1 MSLKHTFAALTCLTL
16 APMSA
21 MAQTAPDENEEV
33 VVRAEGVEEA
43 IRSFVGAVT
52 VEAGQTDQIATWGG
66 RLCIGVM
73 GLRTPQAQAVID
85 RVAIRA
91 AALNVTLGE
100 PGCPPNLLI
109 IFTTD
114 SDRVARVL
122 VDEYRRVLGYFSTD
136 GATRGRSAMEDF
148 AATPRPVRW
157 WHVSNAADD
166 SGAVAVNRTIGGP
179 PAVSTSAG
187 GSRIENPTHQ
197 TFTRAFIVVDSA
209 RVAGVRIDALSDYI
223 SMAAL
228 AQLDPDADTSAYPTI
243 LNAFRD
249 GAATNA
255 ELTLTDWDQSYLT
268 GLYSSPTNRDAGFQ
282 RRGIQRQ
289 MREGGN

>member
-1 MSLKHTFAALTCLTL
+1 MSLKHVLAALTCLTL
-16 APMSA
+16 APVSA
-21 MAQTAPDENEEV
+21 MAQTTPPEEEV

-43 IRSFVGAVT
+43 IRAFVGEVT
-52 VEAGQTDQIATWGG
+52 VEAGNTDQIATWGG

-73 GLRTPQAQAVID
+73 GLRGPQAQAVID
-85 RVAIRA
+85 RVAMRA
-91 AALNVTLGE
+91 DALDVTLGE

-122 VDEYRRVLGYFSTD
+122 VDEYRRVLGYFSSD

-148 AATPRPVRW
+148 AATPRAVRW

-187 GSRIENPTHQ
+187 GSRIENATHQ

-209 RVAGVRIDALSDYI
+209 RVAGVRIDSLADYI

-228 AQLDPDADTSAYPTI
+228 AQLDPEADTSGYPTI

-249 GAATNA
+249 GEATNA
-255 ELTLTDWDQSYLT
+255 ELTLTDWDQSYLN

-282 RRGIQRQ
+282 RRGIQRE

>member
-1 MSLKHTFAALTCLTL
+1 MSLKYALAALTCLTL

-33 VVRAEGVEEA
+33 VVRAEGVDEA

-52 VEAGQTDQIATWGG
+52 VEAGGTDQLATWGG

-73 GLRTPQAQAVID
+73 GLRGPQAQAVID
-85 RVAIRA
+85 RVATRA
-91 AALNVTLGE
+91 DALEVTLGE

-109 IFTTD
+109 IFATD

-148 AATPRPVRW
+148 ASTPRPVRW

-166 SGAVAVNRTIGGP
+166 TGAVAVNRTIGGP
-179 PAVSTSAG
+179 PTVNTSAG

-209 RVAGVRIDALSDYI
+209 RVAGVRIDALADYI

-228 AQLDPDADTSAYPTI
+228 AQLDPDADTSGYPTI

-249 GAATNA
+249 GEATNA

>member
-1 MSLKHTFAALTCLTL
+1 MSLKIALAALTCLTL
-16 APMSA
+16 APTTA
-21 MAQTAPDENEEV
+21 LAQQNPPEEEV
-33 VVRAEGVEEA
+33 VVRAEGVDEA
-43 IRSFVGAVT
+43 VRAFVGAVT

-73 GLRTPQAQAVID
+73 GLRGEQAQAVID
-85 RVAIRA
+85 QVATRA
-91 AALNVTLGE
+91 DALDVTLGA
-100 PGCPPNLLI
+100 PGCSPNLLI

-148 AATPRPVRW
+148 AATPRAVRW
-157 WHVSNAADD
+157 WHVSNAADE

-197 TFTRAFIVVDSA
+197 TFTRAIIVVDSA
-209 RVAGVRIDALSDYI
+209 RVAGMRIDSLSDYI

-243 LNAFRD
+243 LNAFND
-249 GAATNA
+249 GSPGNA
-255 ELTLTDWDQSYLT
+255 ELTLTDWDVAYLE
-268 GLYSSPTNRDAGFQ
+268 GLYASPSNRDAGFT
-282 RRGIQRQ
+282 RRGIQRAV
-289 MREGGN
+289 RDAGN

>member
-1 MSLKHTFAALTCLTL
+1 
-16 APMSA
+16 
-21 MAQTAPDENEEV
+21 
-33 VVRAEGVEEA
+33 
-43 IRSFVGAVT
+43 
-52 VEAGQTDQIATWGG
+52 
-66 RLCIGVM
+66 
-73 GLRTPQAQAVID
+73 VID
-85 RVAIRA
+85 QVATRA
-91 AALNVTLGE
+91 DALDVTLGA
-100 PGCPPNLLI
+100 PGCSPNLLI

-148 AATPRPVRW
+148 AATPRAVRW
-157 WHVSNAADD
+157 WHVSNAADE

-197 TFTRAFIVVDSA
+197 TFTRAIIVVDSA
-209 RVAGVRIDALSDYI
+209 RVAGMRIDSLSDYI

-243 LNAFRD
+243 LNAFND
-249 GAATNA
+249 GSPGNA
-255 ELTLTDWDQSYLT
+255 ELTLTDWDVAYLE
-268 GLYSSPTNRDAGFQ
+268 GLYASPSNRDAGFT
-282 RRGIQRQ
+282 RRGIQRAV
-289 MREGGN
+289 RDAGN